1 MRTPQRVFGLEGLGR
16 SMAGASGAAVA
27 LLAVAPLLV
36 PVALVALIPGWLA
49 SSRRGRAFYAFGI
62 IMTPRDRERSYL
74 AGLLTGRDPA
84 KEVRAFGL
92 AGFLRARHDRL
103 YDERMAEMRRI
114 SSRQLRGMAVADLA
128 SSATIPLAVAI
139 HRRPAAS

>member
-1 MRTPQRVFGLEGLGR
+1 
-16 SMAGASGAAVA
+16 MAGARGAAVEV
-27 LLAVAPLLV
+27 LGEVPRLV
-36 PVALVALIPGWLA
+36 PGALVADMPGWLA
-49 SSRRGRAFYAFGI
+49 CSRRGRGFYAVGI

-128 SSATIPLAVAI
+128 SSATIAIAVAVI
-139 HRRPAAS
+139 VWLGVCPPL